1 MQSKFA
7 VGIFVLTLTM
17 GVSTGHGQAAP
28 EAASGRAAGVNF
40 PTSCTPS
47 LQARFNGALAGLHS
61 FWYARAVKE
70 FGEIAQTEPDCAIA
84 YWGVALSLWNQLWAP
99 PRQDA
104 LQKGDDAIQKAVA
117 LGAKSERE
125 RDYINAVA
133 KFYADSDK
141 LDHRTR
147 ARVYSDAME
156 KVYTKYPEDREGAAF
171 YALSMLATVDPLDA
185 TYARQ
190 REAGKILEAIFREE
204 PNHPAAAHYLIH
216 AYDCGPLAERARPAA
231 EQYAKSTPYVPH
243 AIHMPSHTYVLLGM
257 WKETID
263 TNVSAEKAEIDR
275 GGPEDR
281 LHDID

>member
-1 MQSKFA
+1 
-7 VGIFVLTLTM
+7 M

-28 EAASGRAAGVNF
+28 EAASGRGAGVNF

-70 FGEIAQTEPDCAIA
+70 CGEIAQREPDCAVA

-104 LQKGDDAIQKAVA
+104 IQKAVA
-117 LGAKSERE
+117 LGAKSERQ

-171 YALSMLATVDPLDA
+171 YALSMLATVNPLDA
-185 TYARQ
+185 TYAR
-190 REAGKILEAIFREE
+190 
-204 PNHPAAAHYLIH
+204 
-216 AYDCGPLAERARPAA
+216 
-231 EQYAKSTPYVPH
+231 
-243 AIHMPSHTYVLLGM
+243 
-257 WKETID
+257 
-263 TNVSAEKAEIDR
+263 
-275 GGPEDR
+275 
-281 LHDID
+281 

>member
-7 VGIFVLTLTM
+7 VEIFVLTLTM

-61 FWYARAVKE
+61 FWYARAVKA
-70 FGEIAQTEPDCAIA
+70 FGEIAHTEPDCAIT
-84 YWGVALSLWNQLWAP
+84 YGDVALSLWNQLWAP

-125 RDYINAVA
+125 RDSINAVA

-156 KVYTKYPEDREGAAF
+156 KSTQNIPK
-171 YALSMLATVDPLDA
+171 T
-185 TYARQ
+185 
-190 REAGKILEAIFREE
+190 
-204 PNHPAAAHYLIH
+204 
-216 AYDCGPLAERARPAA
+216 
-231 EQYAKSTPYVPH
+231 AK
-243 AIHMPSHTYVLLGM
+243 G
-257 WKETID
+257 
-263 TNVSAEKAEIDR
+263 R
-275 GGPEDR
+275 
-281 LHDID
+281 